1 LKWRNGLSSLVMRKS
16 ENIDCI
22 MSVVLEKCQKIFIH
36 RDYSSGMAVRFQT
49 KIPPELVGR
58 IDEQLFEKCI
68 QTLNEMFAK
77 AEKLTWKSFF
87 ENIIGCFTCYLSHLC
102 MEYQFSKNETVF
114 IPHGL
119 FITDPAERGL
129 RMVCFF
135 YIYFIN

>member
-1 LKWRNGLSSLVMRKS
+1 MRKS

-22 MSVVLEKCQKIFIH
+22 MSVVLEKCPKIFIL
-36 RDYSSGMAVRFQT
+36 RDYSSGTAVRFQT
-49 KIPPELVGR
+49 KLPQELVGR

-68 QTLNEMFAK
+68 QTLNEIFAK

-102 MEYQFSKNETVF
+102 MEYQFSKQNETVF

-119 FITDPAERGL
+119 FITDPIERGL
-129 RMVCFF
+129 RMIEISILNNV
-135 YIYFIN
+135 NVTQSPAV

>member
-1 LKWRNGLSSLVMRKS
+1 MNV
-16 ENIDCI
+16 
-22 MSVVLEKCQKIFIH
+22 
-36 RDYSSGMAVRFQT
+36 
-49 KIPPELVGR
+49 ELMIYEPK